1 MDAIAGFIGGGVGY
15 VVPFLAVLT
24 VGVFVDESGHFWVGR
39 LFDTRI
45 ETFSIGFGRAIA
57 SWQDRKG
64 TRWKIGW
71 VPLGGYVKFWGDE
84 DAVSLPDEDRLA
96 RIAQDPDAGR
106 CFHFKP
112 LWQKALIVLAGPLAN
127 FVFAVAVF
135 AALYSINGIPRTLAI
150 ADTVKEGS
158 AAAEAGVQAGDE
170 IVSIDGEPVTDF
182 HDLQLAAIA
191 SDGDPLTLTIRRDG
205 RLIEIVV
212 HPKRAEVTDRFGN
225 KQEIYQIGIGRGENA
240 VFTVEYPGVVSAVT
254 KGVHEVAFFIERTFA
269 FIGGLISGRED
280 TRQLSGPIGIA
291 KASGEWATLGLAA
304 LITLGAYLSASIGL
318 LNLFPI
324 PMLDGGHLM
333 FYGIEA
339 VRRKPMGEQA
349 QEVALRIGLALV
361 LSLMLFATWNDLM
374 RIFWS

>member
-1 MDAIAGFIGGGVGY
+1 MNRRIALTLA
-15 VVPFLAVLT
+15 LAVALSLALFGTAAAHAELESSTPADGANLT
-24 VGVFVDESGHFWVGR
+24 AAPSKITLVLSEEVSDKETDSYFVVTDEQG
-39 LFDTRI
+39 
-45 ETFSIGFGRAIA
+45 
-57 SWQDRKG
+57 
-64 TRWKIGW
+64 
-71 VPLGGYVKFWGDE
+71 VPL
-84 DAVSLPDEDRLA
+84 A
-96 RIAQDPDAGR
+96 
-106 CFHFKP
+106 
-112 LWQKALIVLAGPLAN
+112 
-127 FVFAVAVF
+127 
-135 AALYSINGIPRTLAI
+135 AAL
-150 ADTVKEGS
+150 S
-158 AAAEAGVQAGDE
+158 AANVAEG
-170 IVSIDGEPVTDF
+170 
-182 HDLQLAAIA
+182 
-191 SDGDPLTLTIRRDG
+191 LTLPTMVEAAQAVLPEDQNIEAAHADKAYDHRANRIYCRVNQLRYNIPVRGHKETALG
-205 RLIEIVV
+205 R
-212 HPKRAEVTDRFGN
+212 KRWV
-225 KQEIYQIGIGRGENA
+225 
-240 VFTVEYPGVVSAVT
+240 
-254 KGVHEVAFFIERTFA
+254 IERTFA